1 VYECWAH
8 ARHAGLGHDAA
19 LNRLTAP
26 HDKTRRLDPE
36 PSGLNITLIGERLA
50 QIDVLAFSI
59 PTSVGTAMSC
69 PEAEV
74 IH

>member
-1 VYECWAH
+1 VYECWAN
-8 ARHAGLGHDAA
+8 AGLWHDAA
-19 LNRLTAP
+19 LNVWLHCTP
-26 HDKTRRLDPE
+26 KHGSYPE
-36 PSGLNITLIGERLA
+36 PSGLKITLIGERLA
-50 QIDVLAFSI
+50 QIDVLPFSI